1 MAEMLY
7 SAFILIFALYGAVCL
22 VRRLYLH
29 FLLPGGRLP
38 AFLLVPL
45 RGEACEQ
52 PLRAALSFAREGGCG
67 RLHGVVAADLGLD
80 EAGRKIACTLQAED
94 EPLTL
99 LAGEEIPA
107 DLYEKLQEV
116 LE

>member
-1 MAEMLY
+1 MAEMFY
-7 SAFILIFALYGAVCL
+7 SAFILIFALYGVVCL

-38 AFLLVPL
+38 AVLLVPL
-45 RGEACEQ
+45 KGEACEH
-52 PLRAALSFAREGGCG
+52 PLRAALSLVREGGCG

-80 EAGRKIACTLQAED
+80 EAGRKIVCTLQAED
-94 EPLTL
+94 EPVIFLS
-99 LAGEEIPA
+99 GEEIPA